1 MVIITRIEMKIIIFT
16 IVISI
21 NYTLIDKLTQR
32 AIVAI
37 QRRRNKLNSFEE
49 RCKTPPTQVSNNSC
63 LNQNL
68 TNHKGRS
75 EYG

>member
-21 NYTLIDKLTQR
+21 NYTFIDKLTQR

-49 RCKTPPTQVSNNSC
+49 RCKTPPTQVSTDSC

-75 EYG
+75 E